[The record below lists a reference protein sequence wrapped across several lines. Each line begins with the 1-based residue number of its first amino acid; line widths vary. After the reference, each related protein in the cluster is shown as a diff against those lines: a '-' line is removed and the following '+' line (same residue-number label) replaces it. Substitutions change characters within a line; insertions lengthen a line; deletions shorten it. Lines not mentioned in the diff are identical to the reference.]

1 MKNEPDTGSC
11 WPSSSFVSSV
21 DMAAEKDRGGLSLRN
36 GGWIEVSTKAADD
49 AAKRPQMKITR
60 FLDHIILAQV
70 ASSSSSIHE

>member
-1 MKNEPDTGSC
+1 
-11 WPSSSFVSSV
+11 
-21 DMAAEKDRGGLSLRN
+21 MAAEKDRGGLSLRN